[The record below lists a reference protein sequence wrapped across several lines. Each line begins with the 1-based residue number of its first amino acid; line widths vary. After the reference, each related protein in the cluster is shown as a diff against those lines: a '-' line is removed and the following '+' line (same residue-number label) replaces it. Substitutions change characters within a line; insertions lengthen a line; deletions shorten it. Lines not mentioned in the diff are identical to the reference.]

1 MHQALYRK
9 YRPQTFDDVIGQQ
22 AVTQTLKNQVKSG
35 SFVHAYLFTGTRGTG
50 KTTCARLLAKAVNC
64 LDMKE
69 GNPCN
74 ECDICRGLSDGS
86 ITDITEI
93 DAATNTGVESVR
105 QLLESV
111 EFVPVCARY
120 KVYVIDEV
128 HMLSDSA
135 YNALL
140 KTIEEPP
147 AYVIFI
153 LATTEVNKV
162 PATILSR
169 CQRFDFRR
177 VSAAEIAQRIKQ
189 ILAAEQKV
197 MDEESI
203 ELVAEL
209 ADGSVRDALSI
220 LEKVIDFDNIQAVR
234 DVLGVI
240 GKEAIYNLVESAAD
254 ADIGKIYTGIADLY
268 SNSKDMSVLCTEL
281 LSCFR
286 SLLIIQNVKEYER
299 ILDVGQQDG
308 QRLKNLAEKY
318 SQDRVLYAM
327 QQLQNTI
334 QFLSR
339 SSDKR
344 ADVELC
350 LLKIAVPAVSGD
362 YDALAARMDALEQKW
377 DSGAVNLPS
386 ETIRSASHAESVE
399 SPIQQYKTNS
409 SDKQTVV
416 RVATPSQPETST
428 EVKKVQVPTAAE
440 LFGNDAFAGAPSV
453 PASDAEEVAAKES
466 HTMSEVGAPAAQPG
480 QSGYHEFL
488 SWSDVCALVC
498 EKDMFLGM
506 SLKNSCVAVY
516 RNTELVVL
524 CSDPYLAAEVC
535 VPGTSDLI
543 RDALEKMRKTGY
555 TVQVKPGRKSDYIGS
570 SDTYDHIEDNPMFDF
585 E

>member
-240 GKEAIYNLVESAAD
+240 GKEAVYNLVESAAD

-377 DSGAVNLPS
+377 
-386 ETIRSASHAESVE
+386 
-399 SPIQQYKTNS
+399 
-409 SDKQTVV
+409 
-416 RVATPSQPETST
+416 VAG
-428 EVKKVQVPTAAE
+428 
-440 LFGNDAFAGAPSV
+440 L
-453 PASDAEEVAAKES
+453 
-466 HTMSEVGAPAAQPG
+466 
-480 QSGYHEFL
+480 
-488 SWSDVCALVC
+488 
-498 EKDMFLGM
+498 
-506 SLKNSCVAVY
+506 
-516 RNTELVVL
+516 
-524 CSDPYLAAEVC
+524 
-535 VPGTSDLI
+535 
-543 RDALEKMRKTGY
+543 
-555 TVQVKPGRKSDYIGS
+555 
-570 SDTYDHIEDNPMFDF
+570 
-585 E
+585 

>member
-286 SLLIIQNVKEYER
+286 SLL
-299 ILDVGQQDG
+299 
-308 QRLKNLAEKY
+308 
-318 SQDRVLYAM
+318 S
-327 QQLQNTI
+327 
-334 QFLSR
+334 
-339 SSDKR
+339 
-344 ADVELC
+344 
-350 LLKIAVPAVSGD
+350 
-362 YDALAARMDALEQKW
+362 
-377 DSGAVNLPS
+377 
-386 ETIRSASHAESVE
+386 
-399 SPIQQYKTNS
+399 
-409 SDKQTVV
+409 
-416 RVATPSQPETST
+416 
-428 EVKKVQVPTAAE
+428 
-440 LFGNDAFAGAPSV
+440 LFR
-453 PASDAEEVAAKES
+453 
-466 HTMSEVGAPAAQPG
+466 
-480 QSGYHEFL
+480 
-488 SWSDVCALVC
+488 C
-498 EKDMFLGM
+498 
-506 SLKNSCVAVY
+506 
-516 RNTELVVL
+516 
-524 CSDPYLAAEVC
+524 
-535 VPGTSDLI
+535 
-543 RDALEKMRKTGY
+543 
-555 TVQVKPGRKSDYIGS
+555 
-570 SDTYDHIEDNPMFDF
+570 
-585 E
+585 